1 MLVKVNGEV
10 IEMSYA
16 TAMKLAEALGIARSA
31 LRRNSIGNGSNVADE
46 YDEMSKAIYEAC
58 YEFEAQ
64 AYDKAQEA
72 ETEDLG
78 ISSFSQDEISE
89 CNGMTVTRMEWNQF
103 ATHRDVMASQLV
115 DGVGHLVLR
124 DGRVCRLYLEPEAD
138 PYNWAEEVMR

>member
-16 TAMKLAEALGIARSA
+16 TAMKLADALGIARSA
-31 LRRNSIGNGSNVADE
+31 LRRNAIGSTRTADE

-64 AYDKAQEA
+64 AYDKAKSE
-72 ETEDLG
+72 EDLG
-78 ISSFSQDEISE
+78 IGSFSQDELAD
-89 CNGMTVTRMEWNQF
+89 CNGVTVTRNEWYQF
-103 ATHRDVMASQLV
+103 KSHRDVMASQLV

-124 DGRVCRLYLEPEAD
+124 DGRVCRLYIEP
-138 PYNWAEEVMR
+138 EEVMR